1 MSRANTDRFKYL
13 MSVLHYK
20 VNTGKLIV
28 SYYQRPVI
36 IAPWHKLFENLTYIF
51 ALLCLYAMV
60 NLSFGK
66 IAYFFSDQYHYINS
80 SAYCICKF
88 CGIHFQD
95 TKEKRVRTLL
105 FLHQYSHFHLCNI
118 DLVLKMQV

>member
-1 MSRANTDRFKYL
+1 MHRANTDRFKYL

-28 SYYQRPVI
+28 SYYRRPVI

-66 IAYFFSDQYHYINS
+66 IAYFFLISIITS
-80 SAYCICKF
+80 I
-88 CGIHFQD
+88 
-95 TKEKRVRTLL
+95 V
-105 FLHQYSHFHLCNI
+105 
-118 DLVLKMQV
+118 VLIASVSFVA